1 MKNGMLLLASLHEL
15 LNRIYNP
22 GITPLMNKNIALSKS
37 YFDGAMFSYKLI
49 FIRYILHFFIQTQ
62 KEFDNFLY
70 L

>member
-49 FIRYILHFFIQTQ
+49 FI
-62 KEFDNFLY
+62 
-70 L
+70 